1 MEFTVKLAQYSD
13 MEECARVEYE
23 SMPNYPGYLRDAW
36 HYFESQKGGCVCVYE
51 GDVLIGIGRF
61 TVLPDGTGWL
71 ETLRVSKAHQG
82 KGAGKAIYKKYLELA
97 HEHGCSSMAMFTG
110 EKNVVSS
117 HLAEINGLRTAA
129 THRGYHLTDLSGGDA
144 HSFKP
149 VDPISASKLILPMK
163 DEYNDHMV
171 FNRTFYHIND
181 ANVRCF
187 AAEGKVFED
196 PTDGSFIVCGARF
209 QHNAALHIA
218 MMGGNYDRCIDFA
231 VNYAKAIGVN
241 KVSCTFTLN
250 NEKLEAALVSR
261 GFKPD
266 ASDLITKEIVF
277 R

>member
-1 MEFTVKLAQYSD
+1 LCRKLLRRG
-13 MEECARVEYE
+13 RV
-23 SMPNYPGYLRDAW
+23 AA
-36 HYFESQKGGCVCVYE
+36 
-51 GDVLIGIGRF
+51 
-61 TVLPDGTGWL
+61 VLPRIVHDNEL
-71 ETLRVSKAHQG
+71 PRLIANLSDL
-82 KGAGKAIYKKYLELA
+82 KY
-97 HEHGCSSMAMFTG
+97 
-110 EKNVVSS
+110 
-117 HLAEINGLRTAA
+117 
-129 THRGYHLTDLSGGDA
+129 LSGGDA

-163 DEYNDHMV
+163 DEYNDYMV

-231 VNYAKAIGVN
+231 VNYARAIGVN